1 MNSRLSCALR
11 LALLLAIGLP
21 LQAADPRDSGSRRD
35 TAAHSNPTAAAKPD
49 YVLQPSDVI
58 RVQVFQED
66 DINKQGEVSVGPD
79 HTINLPLIGTISV
92 KGLTVRQTEE
102 KIRALYD
109 KDYLVNP
116 DVTVGVLKYVE
127 KSVDVIGAV
136 NAAGRVSIPPERGLT
151 LGGAIALAGGP
162 NRYANL
168 KTVRLT
174 RKGAD
179 GNPVNTIIDVDAI
192 MNKGTREDVP
202 LQPDDSIFVPERS
215 I

>member
-1 MNSRLSCALR
+1 MR

-21 LQAADPRDSGSRRD
+21 LQAADSRENAKRDVAPAGGTPSS
-35 TAAHSNPTAAAKPD
+35 AAKPD

-66 DINKQGEVSVGPD
+66 DINKQGEISIGPD

-92 KGLTVRQTEE
+92 KGMTVRQTEE
-102 KIRALYD
+102 RIRALYD

-116 DVTVGVLKYVE
+116 DVSVFVLKYVE
-127 KSVDVIGAV
+127 RYVDVIGAV
-136 NAAGRVSIPPERGLT
+136 NSAGRVMFPPERGLT
-151 LGGAIALAGGP
+151 IAGAISLAGGH
-162 NRYANL
+162 NRYGNL
-168 KTVRLT
+168 KAVRLT
-174 RKGAD
+174 RKGPD